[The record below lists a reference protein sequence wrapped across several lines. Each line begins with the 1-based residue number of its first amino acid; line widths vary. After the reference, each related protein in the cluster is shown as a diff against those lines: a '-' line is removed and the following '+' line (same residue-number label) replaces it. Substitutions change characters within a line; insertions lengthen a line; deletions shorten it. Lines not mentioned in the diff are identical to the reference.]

1 MRHLGLKEYEKPIVK
16 VSWLKEVKMKDIA
29 VIGAGP
35 AGLTAAIYAVR
46 SGKSVVVIEKST
58 FGGQMTFSPKIENY
72 PGFSEISGTEL
83 ADKMV
88 EQALALGAEI
98 EFAEVTGVTK
108 MEKRNSYMLQTTE
121 GDIEAKSVIIA
132 VGSHHRT
139 LGLEGEDE
147 LIGSGIS
154 FCAVCDGAFYADG
167 NVAVIGGGN
176 SAAVEALLLAKIVK
190 KLTIVQNLADLTC
203 EASTAAELKSMEN
216 VDIIYNTVVE
226 KYSSAGGNLTG
237 LVLKNTQTGETAKL
251 GVDGVFLAVGMQ
263 PATEIFKDLA
273 PIDPYGYLI
282 ATENGD
288 MGCEGIFAAGDC
300 RKKLIR
306 QISTATS
313 DGACA
318 ALAACKYVDSLN

>member
-1 MRHLGLKEYEKPIVK
+1 
-16 VSWLKEVKMKDIA
+16 MKDIA
-29 VIGAGP
+29 IIGAGP

-46 SGKSVVVIEKST
+46 SGKSVVVIERST

-72 PGFSEISGTEL
+72 PGYSEISGTEL

-88 EQALALGAEI
+88 EQALSLGAEI
-98 EFAEVTGVTK
+98 ECAEVLGITK
-108 MEKRNSYMLQTTE
+108 IEKRNTYKLATTD
-121 GDIEAKSVIIA
+121 GDIEAKSIIIA
-132 VGSHHRT
+132 TGSHHRT
-139 LGLEGEDE
+139 LGIEGETE
-147 LIGSGIS
+147 LIGRGIS
-154 FCAVCDGAFYADG
+154 FCAVCDGAFYEG
-167 NVAVIGGGN
+167 GRVAVIGGGN

-216 VDIIYNTVVE
+216 VEIIYNTVVE
-226 KYSSAGGNLTG
+226 KYNSIGGNLTG
-237 LVLKNTQTGETAKL
+237 VVLKNTETGEETNL
-251 GVDGVFLAVGMQ
+251 TVDGIFLAVGMQ
-263 PATEIFKDLA
+263 PATGIFKDLA

-300 RKKLIR
+300 RKKMIR

-318 ALAACKYVDSLN
+318 ALAACKYVDSIGA

>member
-1 MRHLGLKEYEKPIVK
+1 
-16 VSWLKEVKMKDIA
+16 MKDIA
-29 VIGAGP
+29 IIGAGP

-46 SGKSVVVIEKST
+46 SGKSVAVIEKST

-72 PGFSEISGTEL
+72 PGYSEISGTEL

-88 EQALALGAEI
+88 EQALGLGAEI
-98 EFAEVTGVTK
+98 ECAEVLGLTK
-108 MEKRNSYMLQTTE
+108 IQKRNSYRLSTTD

-132 VGSHHRT
+132 TGSHHRT
-139 LGLEGEDE
+139 LGIEGEEE
-147 LIGSGIS
+147 LIGKGIS

-167 NVAVIGGGN
+167 RVAVIGGGN

-203 EASTAAELKSMEN
+203 EASTAAQLKSMEN

-226 KYSSAGGNLTG
+226 KYNSIGGSLTG
-237 LVLKNTQTGETAKL
+237 LVLKNTETGESTQL
-251 GVDGVFLAVGMQ
+251 TVDGVFLAVGMQ
-263 PATEIFKDLA
+263 PATDIFKDLA

-300 RKKLIR
+300 RKKQIR

-318 ALAACKYVDSLN
+318 ALAACKYVDTL